1 MSRYTIMYM
10 GIENECIKNEN
21 IVLKN
26 IFKKIGLSNK
36 NIVYILF

>member
-1 MSRYTIMYM
+1 MKFLSPKKMSHYTIMYM

-26 IFKKIGLSNK
+26 ILKKNWIK
-36 NIVYILF
+36 